1 MDEADT
7 LDRHA
12 AKRALK
18 YAQNLPIILQ
28 NSMFASKSGCTS
40 SSGGAVNLALFS
52 TAIETLQDGIIALIA
67 SRGITIELHNK
78 KYAQTDAVHRS
89 LPLLA
94 TLHLY
99 VFCVLKE
106 MVGNWILASKY
117 RFVTPLLLFR
127 ALAID
132 DP

>member
-1 MDEADT
+1 
-7 LDRHA
+7 
-12 AKRALK
+12 
-18 YAQNLPIILQ
+18 
-28 NSMFASKSGCTS
+28 MFASKSGCTS

-67 SRGITIELHNK
+67 PLSRGIVVTIELHNK
-78 KYAQTDAVHRS
+78 KYAHCA
-89 LPLLA
+89 P
-94 TLHLY
+94 HLY

-117 RFVTPLLLFR
+117 RFVTPLRLLFR